1 MNGEI
6 REYENEMT
14 LKEYFIKNSNFINS
28 KCTLACGLNKFE
40 DYILFKLNEEYVIQN
55 NYTDRLDCFDK
66 CLSKNFSS
74 SIIGIQVLN
83 ENFEKLK
90 K

>member
-1 MNGEI
+1 
-6 REYENEMT
+6 
-14 LKEYFIKNSNFINS
+14 
-28 KCTLACGLNKFE
+28 LNKFE